1 MDALMIRE
9 NSCAVGNNQETI
21 PIVRGGDLM
30 LKLNLFALNVT
41 ISVQRAKMTAARYR
55 DAQRVRSMQDDML
68 TRRLNYSR
76 FIR

>member
-1 MDALMIRE
+1 
-9 NSCAVGNNQETI
+9 
-21 PIVRGGDLM
+21 M